1 MSKIVRKFN
10 RVLFY
15 IKRKAFLKYVLLKL
29 VGGYKILHK
38 GKTSFT
44 IQTRFDKII
53 FELPAT
59 NDTYLYV
66 ANPINELL
74 LSTFINI
81 ERGTFID
88 VGAFIGKH
96 TIRCAKN
103 SKARIIA
110 IEPNPIS
117 LKILKQNI
125 VLNKVQANIKVVE
138 AALVGDEATTKISL
152 TLDYDRSKI
161 TSSSE
166 RIDSALIV
174 NAISFNKLIETH
186 NIDTTDDVLMKIDIE
201 GYEFELLKSMREF
214 LANSTNKFRMVCE
227 ILHYSS
233 QKAETINFLESL
245 NFSLLPIDNEN
256 YFIYKK

>member
-1 MSKIVRKFN
+1 M
-10 RVLFY
+10 LFY

-38 GKTSFT
+38 EKTSFT

-53 FELPAT
+53 FELPTT

-103 SKARIIA
+103 PNVNVIA
-110 IEPNPIS
+110 VEPNPVS
-117 LKILKQNI
+117 LKVLKRNI

-138 AALVGDEATTKISL
+138 AALVGDETTTKVAIM
-152 TLDYDRSKI
+152 LDYDRTKI
-161 TSSSE
+161 LNNSNL
-166 RIDSALIV
+166 IDSTISV
-174 NAISFNKLIETH
+174 NAVSFNELIETY
-186 NIDTTDDVLMKIDIE
+186 NIDTSDDVLMKIDIE

-245 NFSLLPIDNEN
+245 SFSLLQIDNEN